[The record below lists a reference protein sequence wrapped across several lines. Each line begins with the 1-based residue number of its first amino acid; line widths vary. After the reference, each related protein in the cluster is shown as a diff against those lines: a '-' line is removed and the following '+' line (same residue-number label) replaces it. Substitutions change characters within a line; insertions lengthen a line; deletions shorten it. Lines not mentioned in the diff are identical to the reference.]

1 MAKWERYRTVS
12 KKEYQNQ
19 IQYAMQHQ
27 NHVFLF
33 KKHLF
38 CDSFI
43 NLDDAIEKELLYHQI
58 LHNLRSERYPISE
71 MEAIMLTALQGQLEL
86 GDYSG
91 SINDYEAVASHCLPP
106 RFVPNIPQ
114 GAVAMHHQSLK
125 GMSPVEAKKSF
136 LNLIQSWPLHRA
148 TIFDVMQTF
157 TSNWP
162 RMLWLAVDQ
171 CGIHLLEH
179 RSRNI
184 LCSHEYESL
193 ISFSPNMN
201 SLMIFTGTEKKQ
213 SKVILSTSQ
222 AFQIATL
229 IKEYSEIVKEKVK
242 S

>member
-1 MAKWERYRTVS
+1 
-12 KKEYQNQ
+12 
-19 IQYAMQHQ
+19 MQHQ

-58 LHNLRSERYPISE
+58 LHSLRSERYPISE

-91 SINDYEAVASHCLPP
+91 SINEYEAVASHCLPP

-125 GMSPVEAKKSF
+125 GMSTVEAKKSF

-148 TIFDVMQTF
+148 TIFDVMV
-157 TSNWP
+157 S
-162 RMLWLAVDQ
+162 
-171 CGIHLLEH
+171 IHFH
-179 RSRNI
+179 I
-184 LCSHEYESL
+184 C
-193 ISFSPNMN
+193 
-201 SLMIFTGTEKKQ
+201 
-213 SKVILSTSQ
+213 
-222 AFQIATL
+222 
-229 IKEYSEIVKEKVK
+229 
-242 S
+242 